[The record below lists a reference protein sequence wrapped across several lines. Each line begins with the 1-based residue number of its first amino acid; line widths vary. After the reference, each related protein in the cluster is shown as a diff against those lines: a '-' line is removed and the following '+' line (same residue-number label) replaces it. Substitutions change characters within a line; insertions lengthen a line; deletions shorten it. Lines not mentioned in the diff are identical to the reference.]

1 MCGGANTKRALDELY
16 VFIEKGTPDGHEEHF
31 KDASDEFVNVRA
43 GEVIF
48 KIQEV
53 EHPTFKRKGD
63 NLETSMNITLRE
75 ALLGFEKELKHLDD
89 HTVKIVKNPGQIT
102 QPGEVMRIK
111 DEGMPKYGMSS
122 DHGDLLVTFNVNSP
136 EKLDDGQ
143 KVMLKQFFKQS
154 LS

>member
-1 MCGGANTKRALDELY
+1 MCKGANLKRALDEIY

-31 KDASDEFVNVRA
+31 KDASDEFVNIRP

-63 NLETSMNITLRE
+63 DLETTVNITLRQ
-75 ALLGFEKELKHLDD
+75 ALLGFELELKHLDD
-89 HTVKIVKNPGQIT
+89 HTVKISKPAGSVT
-102 QPGEVMRIK
+102 QPGEIMRIK

-122 DHGDLLVTFNVNSP
+122 DFGDLLVTFKVNSP
-136 EKLDDGQ
+136 EKLDEGQ
-143 KVMLKQFFKQS
+143 KTMLK
-154 LS
+154 